1 VDFELNTEQRAIQ
14 VAVRELCAGF
24 DDGYWSRCDTEKE
37 FPWDFYRAFAEGRW
51 LGIAIPERWGGSGLG
66 ISEAALLLEEVAA
79 SGAGYNGAS
88 CLHLTIF
95 GLNPVVRHGSDAL
108 RDEVLPRAVRGDLH
122 VAFGITEPNAGLDT
136 SRITTFARRQ
146 EGGYLVSGR
155 KVWTSK
161 AQESEKVLLLTRTAA
176 REQGARPTDGMT
188 LFLTD
193 LRRPEIVIRPI
204 AKMGRNAVSSNEVFI
219 DGLFVPEEHRVGEEG
234 EGFRHLLDGLNP
246 ERILI
251 AAGALGLGRAALR
264 RAVAY
269 AGQRIVFDRPI
280 GQNQGVQF
288 PLAEALARLDA
299 AELMIRKAAWL
310 YDRGAP
316 CGREAN
322 TAKLLAADACWL
334 ACDTAVQ
341 THGGF
346 GYACEYHV
354 ERYLREARLIRI
366 APITQELVLAYL
378 GEHVLGLPRSY

>member
-1 VDFELNTEQRAIQ
+1 VDFELSPDQRAIQ

-122 VAFGITEPNAGLDT
+122 VAFGITEPNAGTDT
-136 SRITTFARRQ
+136 SRITTVARRQ
-146 EGGYLVSGR
+146 PGGYLVSGR

-161 AQESEKVLLLTRTAA
+161 AQESEKVLLLTRTAP

-193 LRRPEIVIRPI
+193 LRKPEIVIRPI

-219 DGLFVPEEHRVGEEG
+219 DGLFVPDEHRVGEEG
-234 EGFRHLLDGLNP
+234 KGFRHLLDGLNP

-269 AGQRIVFDRPI
+269 ANNRIVFDRPI

-346 GYACEYHV
+346 GYAVEYHV

-378 GEHVLGLPRSY
+378 GEHVLGLPRSF

>member
-1 VDFELNTEQRAIQ
+1 VDFELSPDQRAIQ

-122 VAFGITEPNAGLDT
+122 VAFGITEPNAGTDT
-136 SRITTFARRQ
+136 SRITTVARR
-146 EGGYLVSGR
+146 EPGGYLVSGR

-161 AQESEKVLLLTRTAA
+161 AQESEKVLLLTRTAP

-193 LRRPEIVIRPI
+193 LRKPEIVIRPI

-219 DGLFVPEEHRVGEEG
+219 DGLFVPDEHRVGEEG
-234 EGFRHLLDGLNP
+234 KGFRHLLDGLNP

-269 AGQRIVFDRPI
+269 ANNRIVFDRPI

-346 GYACEYHV
+346 GYAVEYHV

-378 GEHVLGLPRSY
+378 GEHVLGLPRSF

>member
-1 VDFELNTEQRAIQ
+1 VDFELSPDQRAIQ

-146 EGGYLVSGR
+146 QGGYLVSGR

-161 AQESEKVLLLTRTAA
+161 ALESEKVLLLTRTAP

-193 LRRPEIVIRPI
+193 LRKPEIVIRPI

-219 DGLFVPEEHRVGEEG
+219 DGLFVPDEHRVGEEG
-234 EGFRHLLDGLNP
+234 KGFRHLLDGLNP

-269 AGQRIVFDRPI
+269 ANNRIVFDRPI

-346 GYACEYHV
+346 GYAVEYHV

-378 GEHVLGLPRSY
+378 GEHVLGLPRSF

>member
-1 VDFELNTEQRAIQ
+1 
-14 VAVRELCAGF
+14 
-24 DDGYWSRCDTEKE
+24 
-37 FPWDFYRAFAEGRW
+37 
-51 LGIAIPERWGGSGLG
+51 LGIT
-66 ISEAALLLEEVAA
+66 EAATSSSSSAA

-95 GLNPVVRHGSDAL
+95 GLNPVVRHGSDVL

-146 EGGYLVSGR
+146 QGGYLVSGR

-161 AQESEKVLLLTRTAA
+161 ALESEKVLLLTRTAA

>member
-1 VDFELNTEQRAIQ
+1 VDFELSTDQRAIQ

-146 EGGYLVSGR
+146 QGGYLVSGR

-161 AQESEKVLLLTRTAA
+161 ALESEKVLLLTRTAA

>member
-1 VDFELNTEQRAIQ
+1 VDFELSADQRAIQ
-14 VAVRELCAGF
+14 IAVRELCAGF

-95 GLNPVVRHGSDAL
+95 GLNPVVRHGSDVL

-219 DGLFVPEEHRVGEEG
+219 DGLFVPDEHRVGEEG

-346 GYACEYHV
+346 GYAVEYHV

>member
-1 VDFELNTEQRAIQ
+1 VDFELSTDQRAIQ

-51 LGIAIPERWGGSGLG
+51 LGIAIPERWGGSGPG

-146 EGGYLVSGR
+146 QGGYLVSGR

-161 AQESEKVLLLTRTAA
+161 ALESEKVLLLTRTAA

>member
-1 VDFELNTEQRAIQ
+1 VDFELSPDQRAIQ

-122 VAFGITEPNAGLDT
+122 VAFGITEPNAGTDT
-136 SRITTFARRQ
+136 SRITTVARRQ
-146 EGGYLVSGR
+146 PGGYLVSGR

-161 AQESEKVLLLTRTAA
+161 AQESEKVLLLTRTAP

-193 LRRPEIVIRPI
+193 LRKPEIVIRPI

-219 DGLFVPEEHRVGEEG
+219 DGLFVPDEHRVGEEG
-234 EGFRHLLDGLNP
+234 KGFRHLLDGLNP

-269 AGQRIVFDRPI
+269 ANNRIVFDRPI

-310 YDRGAP
+310 YDGGAP

-346 GYACEYHV
+346 GYAVEYHV

-378 GEHVLGLPRSY
+378 GEHVLGLPRSF